1 MPSTIYE
8 PKATGLVLIDTV
20 NDIFSENGKGYSLF
34 KDEFAR
40 IGVLENLVRLLA
52 GARERK
58 MPIFFCPMSYTE
70 EDFTT
75 WKHLSGIHQ
84 EMYEKRLFEAGSWG
98 ADFHPQL
105 GPRPGE
111 ITITPHKNID
121 VIANTDLDVQLRQH
135 GVEYVAI
142 GGMIGTLCVES
153 TVRSAMERGY
163 HVTTFTDA
171 TAAIGGEDV
180 HEAMVQRYRMI
191 SHATLDVD
199 GFLAANAESA
209 RSG

>member
-40 IGVLENLVRLLA
+40 IGVLDNLVRLLA

>member
-1 MPSTIYE
+1 MSSIVYE
-8 PKATGLVLIDTV
+8 ARSTGLVLIDTV
-20 NDIFSENGKGYSLF
+20 NDIFSESGKGYPLF

-40 IGVLENLVRLLA
+40 INVLENLVRLLA
-52 GARERK
+52 GARERQ
-58 MPIFFCPMSYTE
+58 MSIFFCPMSYTE

-84 EMYEKRLFEAGSWG
+84 EMYEKRMFEAGSWG

-111 ITITPHKNID
+111 ITIIPHKNID

-171 TAAIGGEDV
+171 TAALGGEGAY
-180 HEAMVQRYRMI
+180 EAMVQRYRLI
-191 SHATLDVD
+191 SHATLDVEE
-199 GFLAANAESA
+199 FLDANDKSV

>member
-1 MPSTIYE
+1 MPSVVYE

-20 NDIFSENGKGYSLF
+20 NDIFSENGKGYPLF
-34 KDEFAR
+34 EDEFAR

-52 GARERK
+52 GARERQI
-58 MPIFFCPMSYTE
+58 PIFFCPMSYTE

-84 EMYEKRLFEAGSWG
+84 EMYEKRMFEAGSWG
-98 ADFHPQL
+98 ADFHPLL
-105 GPRPGE
+105 GPHPGE
-111 ITITPHKNID
+111 ITIIPHKNID

-135 GVEYVAI
+135 DVEYVAV

-171 TAAIGGEDV
+171 TAAIGGEDAY
-180 HEAMVQRYRMI
+180 EAMVQRYRLI
-191 SHATLDVD
+191 SHATLDVEE
-199 GFLAANAESA
+199 FLEASGKSV

>member
-1 MPSTIYE
+1 MSSIAYE
-8 PKATGLVLIDTV
+8 PGSTGLVLIDTV
-20 NDIFSENGKGYSLF
+20 NDIFSENGKGYPLF

-40 IGVLENLVRLLA
+40 IGVLDNLLRLLA
-52 GARERK
+52 GARERQ
-58 MPIFFCPMSYTE
+58 MPVFFCPMSYTE

-75 WKHLSGIHQ
+75 WRHLSGIHQ
-84 EMYEKRLFEAGSWG
+84 EMFEKRMFEAGSWG

-105 GPRPGE
+105 GPRTGE
-111 ITITPHKNID
+111 ITIIPHKNID

-153 TVRSAMERGY
+153 TARSAMERGY

-171 TAAIGGEDV
+171 TAALGGEDAY
-180 HEAMVQRYRMI
+180 EAMVRRYRLI
-191 SHATLDVD
+191 SHATLDV
-199 GFLAANAESA
+199 GQFLAANEESV

>member
-1 MPSTIYE
+1 MSSAANE
-8 PKATGLVLIDTV
+8 PRATGLVLIDTV
-20 NDIFSENGKGYSLF
+20 NDIFSENGKGYPLF

-40 IGVLENLVRLLA
+40 INVLENLTRLLA
-52 GARERK
+52 GARERR
-58 MPIFFCPMSYTE
+58 MPVFFCPMSYTD

-75 WKHLSGIHQ
+75 WRHLSGIHR
-84 EMYEKRLFEAGSWG
+84 EMFEKRMFEAGSWG

-111 ITITPHKNID
+111 ITIVPHKNID
-121 VIANTDLDVQLRQH
+121 VIANTDLDVQLRRH

-153 TVRSAMERGY
+153 TVRSAMEHGY

-171 TAAIGGEDV
+171 TAALGGEGA
-180 HEAMVQRYRMI
+180 HREMVQRYRMI
-191 SHATLDVD
+191 SHATLDVEE
-199 GFLAANAESA
+199 FLGAY
-209 RSG
+209 R

>member
-1 MPSTIYE
+1 MSSIAYE
-8 PKATGLVLIDTV
+8 PRATGLVLIDTV

-40 IGVLENLVRLLA
+40 INVLENLVRLLA
-52 GARERK
+52 GMRERQ

-84 EMYEKRLFEAGSWG
+84 EMYEKRMFEAGSWG
-98 ADFHPQL
+98 ADFHPRL
-105 GPRPGE
+105 APRPGE
-111 ITITPHKNID
+111 ITIAPHKNID
-121 VIANTDLDVQLRQH
+121 VIANTDLDIQLRQH

-171 TAAIGGEDV
+171 TAAIGGEGAYK
-180 HEAMVQRYRMI
+180 EMVQRYRMI

-199 GFLAANAESA
+199 EFLAANGKNV

>member
-1 MPSTIYE
+1 MPSVTYG

-20 NDIFSENGKGYSLF
+20 NDIFSEDGKAYSLF

-40 IGVLENLVRLLA
+40 IGVLDNLQRLLA
-52 GARERK
+52 GARERR

-84 EMYEKRLFEAGSWG
+84 EMYENRLFAAGSWG
-98 ADFHPQL
+98 ADFHPRL

-111 ITITPHKNID
+111 ITIVPHKNID

-171 TAAIGGEDV
+171 TAGIGGEAA
-180 HEAMVQRYRMI
+180 HEVMIQRYRLI

-199 GFLAANAESA
+199 DFLAASGESDHH
-209 RSG
+209 

>member
-1 MPSTIYE
+1 MSSTEDIA
-8 PKATGLVLIDTV
+8 KATGLILIDTV

-40 IGVLENLVRLLA
+40 IGVLENLLRLLA
-52 GARERK
+52 GARERQ
-58 MPIFFCPMSYTE
+58 MPVFFCPMSYTE

-75 WKHLSGIHQ
+75 WKHLSGIHL
-84 EMYEKRLFEAGSWG
+84 EMYEKRMFEAGSWG
-98 ADFHPQL
+98 ADFHPRL

-121 VIANTDLDVQLRQH
+121 VLANTDLDVQLRQH

-171 TAAIGGEDV
+171 TAALGGEIAHAV
-180 HEAMVQRYRMI
+180 MVERYRLI

-199 GFLAANAESA
+199 EFLATC
-209 RSG
+209 GQ

>member
-1 MPSTIYE
+1 MPSTMYE

-40 IGVLENLVRLLA
+40 IGVLDNLVRLLA

-171 TAAIGGEDV
+171 TAAIGGEGV

-199 GFLAANAESA
+199 GFLAANAKSA
-209 RSG
+209 RSA

>member
-1 MPSTIYE
+1 MPSTLYE

-40 IGVLENLVRLLA
+40 IGVLDNLVRLLA

>member
-1 MPSTIYE
+1 MPSTTYE

-40 IGVLENLVRLLA
+40 IGVLDNLVRLLA

-199 GFLAANAESA
+199 EFLAANAKSA